1 MPAQL
6 ERLKRDLDETWLIT
20 TPARQVLAVL
30 MPLGDGATAEGYVYR
45 LEGWMQQK
53 SRQSLAQAGVF
64 AHVVP
69 LDSAQPARTLQRLR
83 NIAHA

>member
-1 MPAQL
+1 
-6 ERLKRDLDETWLIT
+6 
-20 TPARQVLAVL
+20 
-30 MPLGDGATAEGYVYR
+30 
-45 LEGWMQQK
+45 MQQK